1 MEVTDQEMQSTYKSR
16 MLRLQILLE
25 EVKKHKKILQDE
37 LIKFGM
43 NRWMMSR
50 MIVERYIDDLVAA
63 GKLRRDLLNDIA
75 YIELAQ

>member
-1 MEVTDQEMQSTYKSR
+1 
-16 MLRLQILLE
+16 
-25 EVKKHKKILQDE
+25 
-37 LIKFGM
+37 
-43 NRWMMSR
+43 